1 MCMPIFSLSPFL
13 IHWFGNQI
21 AKLLGWSGMETSSDE
36 TDLRGSR
43 MQTGATGANYK
54 EADLG

>member
-1 MCMPIFSLSPFL
+1 MPIFSLSPFL

-21 AKLLGWSGMETSSDE
+21 SKLLGWSGMETSSDE